1 MNVIDRSAL
10 VPYSAAAMYA
20 LVNDVASYPQF
31 LEGCTG
37 AAVLFADE
45 TSMVAR
51 LDLAKAGMHYSF
63 TTRNQL
69 TPNER
74 VELSLVEG
82 PFDHF
87 RGQWQFLALNETAC
101 KVVLH
106 LEFEMAGRLGKLALR
121 VLFHGVANHLVD
133 ALVKRAH
140 VVYGRSTAR
149 G

>member
-20 LVNDVASYPQF
+20 LVNDVAAYPKF
-31 LEGCTG
+31 LDGCSG
-37 AAVLFADE
+37 AAVLSADAQ
-45 TSMVAR
+45 SMVAR

-63 TTRNQL
+63 TTRNAL

-74 VELSLVEG
+74 IELTLVEG

-87 RGQWQFLALNETAC
+87 RGQWQFLALSESAC
-101 KVVLH
+101 KVTLH

-133 ALVKRAH
+133 AVVKRAH
-140 VVYGRSTAR
+140 AVHGAAAR